1 MKTALCNYRQNL
13 TKINKLSRLAGDERG
28 LQEISRLYKRFPF
41 RLPHEMTQS
50 RSAIMNSF
58 AELCKENL
66 SSNYRCEAKTRL
78 NLSRVRFS
86 PFQYVFAGKR
96 EIVIKS
102 VFVIITRMNIN
113 LDSYKSK
120 TFILFKKK
128 RKYQHY
134 LYMSNYTFFTL
145 QLE

>member
-1 MKTALCNYRQNL
+1 
-13 TKINKLSRLAGDERG
+13 
-28 LQEISRLYKRFPF
+28 
-41 RLPHEMTQS
+41 MTQS

-102 VFVIITRMNIN
+102 FFVIVTRMNIN

-128 RKYQHY
+128 EKIPALFIYEQLCVFHTTIGMKGKYDYHFVCGFSGWY
-134 LYMSNYTFFTL
+134 LLVISSCLLFNFHQSL
-145 QLE
+145 R